1 MGLFDNTAF
10 KDLSASLPSLGD
22 TFKAFGD
29 IAAADWM
36 MLFGGMLWLIILKL
50 SLRQIDRRDHQ
61 TGLTYIFFMTAAGVT
76 LMVALPSRFRADA
89 GFSKTQLVMCLLL
102 LMVAAMRWYLQPS
115 TRPQTSVQILDSAAA
130 TPQIP
135 TPTKEA
141 ASGQ

>member
-36 MLFGGMLWLIILKL
+36 MLFGGMLWLIILRL

-76 LMVALPSRFRADA
+76 LMVALPSRFRASA

-102 LMVAAMRWYLQPS
+102 LIVAAIRWYLQPS
-115 TRPQTSVQILDSAAA
+115 ASPQTSVQILDRTAA

-135 TPTKEA
+135 TPTKES